1 MLRLTLQGQEVVVR
15 EALQPLDLGGNPRSR
30 FFFVGL
36 CPDSEDRSLGWA
48 SDRPDLL
55 LVATNCAGSS
65 PRPAALSADRQN
77 RPMTPLELR
86 AFVRANL
93 PEPPA
98 RVLEVGA
105 GSGGLARALRALGY
119 DVLAI
124 DPKSDSEDVLAV
136 ALSELD
142 EPEGSFA
149 AAVAVVSLHHVDP
162 LEESCRRLGELVRPG
177 GRLVIDEFDAG
188 AFDVGAAAWWLE
200 QRAAIGEPQP
210 QTAEELVADHREH
223 LHPLER
229 ILEALE
235 PYFELGPPV
244 RGAWLY
250 RWNLG
255 DSLRA
260 VEEDAIA
267 RGQLGGVGARLV
279 GRRR

>member
-1 MLRLTLQGQEVVVR
+1 
-15 EALQPLDLGGNPRSR
+15 
-30 FFFVGL
+30 
-36 CPDSEDRSLGWA
+36 
-48 SDRPDLL
+48 
-55 LVATNCAGSS
+55 
-65 PRPAALSADRQN
+65 
-77 RPMTPLELR
+77 MTSVDLR

-98 RVLEVGA
+98 RVLEIGA
-105 GSGGLARALRALGY
+105 GSGRLARALRAAGY

-124 DPKSDSEDVLAV
+124 DPKSDNEDVRPV
-136 ALSELD
+136 ALADVD
-142 EPEGSFA
+142 EPAGSFA

-162 LEESCRRLGELVRPG
+162 LDESCRRLGELVEPG
-177 GRLVIDEFDAG
+177 GTLVIDEFDAG
-188 AFDVGAAAWWLE
+188 AFDLGAAAWWLE

-210 QTAEELVADHREH
+210 QTAEELVADHQEH

-235 PYFELGPPV
+235 PHFELGPPL
-244 RGAWLY
+244 RGAWLH

-267 RGQLGGVGARLV
+267 RGRLSAVGARLV
-279 GRRR
+279 GRRRN